1 MSEHDEPDPFP
12 EASVPETPEGEV
24 SPDALSASR
33 SGAPAVPPSEA
44 PTLPLIPVD
53 QLRFQTGGAA
63 SDAAVPVA
71 SSDSDARPV
80 TSTPMPPPPAGIPA
94 APTVSAAPPEGA
106 TPVEREDAGP
116 VEREAVPQVEGEAAR
131 DVERDSAPRAVAMSP
146 AAESPPPNSPA
157 AASVRAVPRD
167 LVDRREP
174 LYRDCQGYRLRLDP
188 ADLARLRE
196 LAGSR
201 GRSDD
206 EIGEAFF
213 DGQADRFAESLVGDV
228 PIPSEIRVIVD
239 PYSRQAFLALENRI
253 RGILSF

>member
-1 MSEHDEPDPFP
+1 MSERDEPDPFP
-12 EASVPETPEGEV
+12 EASIPETREGEV
-24 SPDALSASR
+24 SPEALSAPR
-33 SGAPAVPPSEA
+33 SDAPAVPPSEA

-53 QLRFQTGGAA
+53 RFRFQTGG
-63 SDAAVPVA
+63 DAAPPAPPVP
-71 SSDSDARPV
+71 DSVSGAA
-80 TSTPMPPPPAGIPA
+80 PPPAREPA
-94 APTVSAAPPEGA
+94 PSAHRDSAP
-106 TPVEREDAGP
+106 PVEREGAPP
-116 VEREAVPQVEGEAAR
+116 V
-131 DVERDSAPRAVAMSP
+131 VAT
-146 AAESPPPNSPA
+146 SPA
-157 AASVRAVPRD
+157 AAPPPADPPSPSPASASVSASASASASASVSAPRD
-167 LVDRREP
+167 LLDRRAP
-174 LYRDCQGYRLRLDP
+174 LYRECQGYRLRLDP

-213 DGQADRFAESLVGDV
+213 DGQADRFAESLAGDV